1 MLRALTGKIC
11 EIFENA
17 LIIDVNGL
25 GFEVMCSRSVFDSC
39 KIGEVSRLVTSLQIS
54 ESGANLYG
62 FASEREREFFLKLM
76 SVKGVG
82 GRTAIAILSELS
94 IDEVIEAVSSADFSV
109 FQRVSGIGRKTAER
123 LCFELK
129 NLSMFKNPDTK
140 ISDTPQKSQA
150 ANSGSAKSVM
160 EALMSLGFSQ
170 ADAARTINSIR
181 AAHSENFANLGEED
195 LLRLALRELHGR

>member
-11 EIFENA
+11 EIFGNA

-25 GFEVMCSRSVFDSC
+25 GFEVTCSRAVLESC

-54 ESGANLYG
+54 ESGASLYG
-62 FASEREREFFLKLM
+62 FVSEREREFFLKLM

-94 IDEVIEAVSSADFSV
+94 IDEVIEAVSSADFSA

-129 NLSMFKNPDTK
+129 NLSMFKNPDAK

-150 ANSGSAKSVM
+150 ANSDSAKSVM

-181 AAHSENFANLGEED
+181 AAQSENFANLGEED